1 MEHSM
6 MMDQDLWSAKLPNG
20 EFRSGTLEQLREAFQ
35 AGHLGAETWV
45 RASGSHEWTSL
56 ADALKPPPPAPAA
69 VAADGGLWQAR
80 LADGQVRSGTREQL
94 EEAFRA
100 GHLDTHVMVLASGTS
115 DWVKLETLWGREE
128 HPSTVAP
135 EAPVAAEAPAEP
147 ETPATEAAAPQTE
160 PSAAEAVAEEPAPPE
175 PADAEAP
182 LGDQPLAKDA
192 EETPRRPAASETA
205 ELRWQVQL
213 TDKQL
218 DQAFQA
224 GLLGED
230 ALVRVVGSDRW
241 ARLGDIRRTRSGY
254 PAENGPPEEALAS

>member
-1 MEHSM
+1 MAHSM
-6 MMDQDLWSAKLPNG
+6 TMDQDLWSAKLPNG
-20 EFRSGTLEQLREAFQ
+20 EFRSGTLEQLREAFR

-45 RASGSHEWTSL
+45 RASGSHEWTRL
-56 ADALKPPPPAPAA
+56 ADALKPPPPAA

-80 LADGQVRSGTREQL
+80 LADGRVRSGTREQL

-100 GHLDTHVMVLASGTS
+100 GHLDDQVMVLASGTS
-115 DWVKLETLWGREE
+115 DWVKLETLWGPEE
-128 HPSTVAP
+128 QPSTVAP

-147 ETPATEAAAPQTE
+147 ETPATEEAATPQTE
-160 PSAAEAVAEEPAPPE
+160 PSAAKAAAGEPAAPE

-182 LGDQPLAKDA
+182 AGDQSLAKDA
-192 EETPRRPAASETA
+192 EAPPRQPAASETD

-218 DQAFQA
+218 EQAFQA

-230 ALVRVVGSDRW
+230 ALVQVVGSDRW

>member
-1 MEHSM
+1 MGP
-6 MMDQDLWSAKLPNG
+6 DLWSAKLPNG
-20 EFRSGTLEQLREAFQ
+20 DVRSGTLEQLREAFR
-35 AGHLGAETWV
+35 AGQLGAETWV
-45 RASGSHEWTSL
+45 RASGSPEWTRL
-56 ADALKPPPPAPAA
+56 ADALKPPPPAPTA

-100 GHLDTHVMVLASGTS
+100 GHLDDQVMVLASATS
-115 DWVKLETLWGREE
+115 DWVKLETLWGREQR
-128 HPSTVAP
+128 PSTVAP
-135 EAPVAAEAPAEP
+135 EAPIAAAEAPAEP
-147 ETPATEAAAPQTE
+147 EAPPTEKAATAQTG
-160 PSAAEAVAEEPAPPE
+160 PSAAEAAVGEPAAAELADPE
-175 PADAEAP
+175 APAGDESLANDAEATP
-182 LGDQPLAKDA
+182 LQ
-192 EETPRRPAASETA
+192 PAASEA
-205 ELRWQVQL
+205 DQLRWQVQL

-230 ALVRVVGSDRW
+230 ALVQVVGSDRW